1 MNYRR
6 GQTHGDYRSWRS
18 HDQDRGVQAA
28 SIHVAVADMDATY
41 GAYAAAE
48 KNSSKN
54 INILE
59 DPLGCLEDPLGG
71 LEDPL
76 DLGRTLVGKD
86 IGSRT
91 Q

>member
-1 MNYRR
+1 MN
-6 GQTHGDYRSWRS
+6 
-18 HDQDRGVQAA
+18 
-28 SIHVAVADMDATY
+28 ATY
-41 GAYAAAE
+41 GANAAAE

-76 DLGRTLVGKD
+76 GGLEDPLDLGRTLVGKD
-86 IGSRT
+86 IGSRS

>member
-1 MNYRR
+1 
-6 GQTHGDYRSWRS
+6 
-18 HDQDRGVQAA
+18 
-28 SIHVAVADMDATY
+28 MDAAY

-48 KNSSKN
+48 NNSSNN
-54 INILE
+54 INNLE
-59 DPLGCLEDPLGG
+59 DPLGC